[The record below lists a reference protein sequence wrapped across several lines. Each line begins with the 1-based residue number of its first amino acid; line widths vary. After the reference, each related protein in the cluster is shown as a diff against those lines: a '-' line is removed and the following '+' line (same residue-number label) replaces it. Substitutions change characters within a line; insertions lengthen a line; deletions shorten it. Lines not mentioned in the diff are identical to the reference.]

1 MADEDNRF
9 AIETMASR
17 LAREI
22 ARNLVP
28 LERIQERYKIGEDEY
43 QRIVASSFF
52 KLRLEEE
59 LELWHAS
66 TPKAIQERI
75 TAKNLTMIEE
85 SIPEVWDLIHD
96 KKQPMSAKID
106 ALKWASSVA
115 GLIKRDNGHAGDAA
129 ERVRFN
135 IYIGDKPQSF
145 DKVIDATPVE
155 GSAVLIDKQPA

>member
-1 MADEDNRF
+1 MADDDNRY
-9 AIETMASR
+9 AIETLASK

-22 ARNLVP
+22 ARDLVP
-28 LERIQERYKIGEDEY
+28 LNRIQERYRINEDEY
-43 QRIVASSFF
+43 QNIVGSSFF

-59 LELWHAS
+59 LELWNAS

-75 TAKNLTMIEE
+75 VAKNLTMIEE

-115 GLIKRDNGHAGDAA
+115 GLIKRDTGSGDPA

-135 IYIGDKPQSF
+135 IYIGDKQQSF
-145 DKVIDATPVE
+145 DKSIAAPAIE
-155 GSAVLIDKQPA
+155 GTSVLVKNE